1 MSGKL
6 LNYRGTSN
14 LTEACHIVHTWSA
27 HVPCPVPSHGRR
39 QKSRFY
45 CRTQEVCH
53 YSIIVSLRF
62 PRPLF
67 LPLSCSSSANL
78 HNIITNG
85 CLDILISANN
95 VCSQKDQFRFIT
107 QSIRNKAKAS
117 NSFSHWYQVSESS
130 SDASALIIKCV
141 KSSTKSKR
149 RKNARANFHSHPTP
163 PHPSSHS

>member
-39 QKSRFY
+39 RKSRFY

-67 LPLSCSSSANL
+67 LPLSCSSSVNL

-95 VCSQKDQFRFIT
+95 ECSQKDQFRFIT

-117 NSFSHWYQVSESS
+117 IQSLVSSIWIFLWCFCSDYQMCKVIHKVKEAEKCTRQFSF
-130 SDASALIIKCV
+130 
-141 KSSTKSKR
+141 T
-149 RKNARANFHSHPTP
+149 
-163 PHPSSHS
+163 SHSTPFIAFVN